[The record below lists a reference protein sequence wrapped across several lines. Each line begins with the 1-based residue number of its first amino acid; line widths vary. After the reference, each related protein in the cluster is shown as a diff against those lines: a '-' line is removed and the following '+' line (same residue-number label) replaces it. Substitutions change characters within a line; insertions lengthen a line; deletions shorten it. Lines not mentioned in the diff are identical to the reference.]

1 MTILEASSYS
11 RNCYII
17 HSLQDG
23 SKDSSQT
30 ISALTDERKDQLLM
44 KALQRT
50 NSLQTQTEA
59 ILKQLESWNPSLA
72 QYFEPKKAPFSTS
85 PLRMLHSSWEK
96 IEKDGQRLT
105 SSFVALSYCWRS
117 PEWLPIAKAYKP
129 PQSQEV
135 PISKCL
141 WDFLLGL
148 LDGDEE
154 AIWIDQLCLDQSD
167 RLEKISA
174 VASMDALYACARLV
188 FVALDDVRLDYRE
201 VSILLDAFRR
211 VAEDQEWGFS
221 NEMAYDLFAVVAK
234 IFSARWFSRAWCFHE
249 YHLNHDRII
258 AIPCEAEK
266 GELDTAIGL
275 VNLGEFILRLTYFQK
290 DEIRSQ
296 NADLIHRLMSFFG
309 GQDYAYSN
317 IIANTFSYNSKYSMD
332 KLTITLNICQLGI
345 TIKDSTTDFEEAQ
358 LNLLILALAAGDAT
372 ILTTRGPKLEFGS
385 LPRKR
390 SWLQWPDET
399 TWSQKHAFPL
409 PSGIYSITPE
419 QITLD
424 LLFFPDRNFRGPSY
438 RAIARAKKFLK
449 SARANQIR
457 IAYGLQGRD
466 APYEQDRGTIDTLA
480 CALECG
486 FAWMVKAWYRI
497 RSEVAAE
504 VEQSFEAIEDL
515 AMTCIQGLFGRSPR
529 RCVWRSVRRPLRRIC
544 FTRGRIYSEPQT
556 LLDRLVLNLSS
567 PKVSQNSK
575 LRITGAFEFLVCI
588 ILFGRYW
595 EMSTCVTTTAD
606 SSSRA
611 ICDLKLQRK
620 SFRIPAPAEHK
631 LYSDAKYTYHSKKK
645 TFLAVPKVLTGRVFA
660 LSDRLWLLE
669 AATDKD
675 GSCWRVREKVCLLG
689 CPSIRCDGRT
699 VILKENQRVIG

>member
-1 MTILEASSYS
+1 MILEASSYS

-85 PLRMLHSSWEK
+85 PLRMLHSSREK

-105 SSFVALSYCWRS
+105 SSFVAPRYCWRS

-167 RLEKISA
+167 RLEKTSA

-188 FVALDDVRLDYRE
+188 FVALEDVRLDYRE

-211 VAEDQEWGFS
+211 VAEDQEWSFS

-266 GELDTAIGL
+266 GELDTAIGGQRRDVL
-275 VNLGEFILRLTYFQK
+275 E
-290 DEIRSQ
+290 EIWHAR
-296 NADLIHRLMSFFG
+296 F
-309 GQDYAYSN
+309 
-317 IIANTFSYNSKYSMD
+317 
-332 KLTITLNICQLGI
+332 
-345 TIKDSTTDFEEAQ
+345 
-358 LNLLILALAAGDAT
+358 ALAIGCCFELDEN
-372 ILTTRGPKLEFGS
+372 RGAS
-385 LPRKR
+385 
-390 SWLQWPDET
+390 
-399 TWSQKHAFPL
+399 
-409 PSGIYSITPE
+409 SG
-419 QITLD
+419 
-424 LLFFPDRNFRGPSY
+424 NFVMR
-438 RAIARAKKFLK
+438 
-449 SARANQIR
+449 
-457 IAYGLQGRD
+457 
-466 APYEQDRGTIDTLA
+466 
-480 CALECG
+480 
-486 FAWMVKAWYRI
+486 
-497 RSEVAAE
+497 
-504 VEQSFEAIEDL
+504 
-515 AMTCIQGLFGRSPR
+515 
-529 RCVWRSVRRPLRRIC
+529 
-544 FTRGRIYSEPQT
+544 
-556 LLDRLVLNLSS
+556 
-567 PKVSQNSK
+567 
-575 LRITGAFEFLVCI
+575 
-588 ILFGRYW
+588 
-595 EMSTCVTTTAD
+595 
-606 SSSRA
+606 
-611 ICDLKLQRK
+611 
-620 SFRIPAPAEHK
+620 
-631 LYSDAKYTYHSKKK
+631 
-645 TFLAVPKVLTGRVFA
+645 
-660 LSDRLWLLE
+660 RLWEL
-669 AATDKD
+669 
-675 GSCWRVREKVCLLG
+675 R
-689 CPSIRCDGRT
+689 
-699 VILKENQRVIG
+699 